1 MTTII
6 SDDELF
12 TYAERAKGKV
22 VVLTGTCSSPFCKYE

>member
-12 TYAERAKGKV
+12 AYADRAKGKV
-22 VVLTGTCSSPFCKYE
+22 VVLTGTCYVPT